1 MKIRRLLLAPFILA
15 VCLLATGCFSIE
27 QEIFLN
33 ADGSGEMVIH
43 ISLPDLPDNVKKTAS
58 SEKDPDEMLA
68 GLKKDVTLGLPPTI
82 KLKEIKEVRQNGAHG
97 FYAVLQFSKLQDV
110 QSILANFGKESLKDK
125 ESPASKEGRK
135 SGAPVP
141 DWSLQIQ
148 KVGDRT
154 HFAQSFFVDMS
165 ENPGG
170 EKPVKTEAGVKAS
183 DGAEASVKME
193 GLEDLTMM
201 FLSTI
206 KMRFVLHAPSPI
218 TETNADIVMNSR
230 TAVWNCS
237 FVAFYKDNKPVKKP
251 IEMKASF

>member
-1 MKIRRLLLAPFILA
+1 LKIRRLLIVPLIFAACIFA
-15 VCLLATGCFSIE
+15 AGCFSIE

-33 ADGSGEMVIH
+33 ADGSGEMVLH

-58 SEKDPDEMLA
+58 PEKDPDEMLA

-97 FYAVLQFSKLQDV
+97 FYAVLQFTKLQDV
-110 QSILANFGKESLKDK
+110 QSILENFGKESLKDK
-125 ESPASKEGRK
+125 QSPGPKDGQKPS
-135 SGAPVP
+135 APVP
-141 DWSLQIQ
+141 AWNLQIQ
-148 KVGDRT
+148 KTETRT
-154 HFAQSFFVDMS
+154 LFAQSFFVDMS
-165 ENPGG
+165 DATNS
-170 EKPVKTEAGVKAS
+170 EKPVKAEAGAKTS
-183 DGAEASVKME
+183 EGAEASVKME

-218 TETNADIVMNSR
+218 IDTNADIVMNSR
-230 TAVWNCS
+230 TAVWNGS
-237 FVAFYKDNKPVKKP
+237 FAAFYKDNKPIKKP